1 MYIKNRRNSSK
12 FKACGSYQTLCLT
25 ESFVLRNRL
34 LFIYEPLWASL
45 RNDTTECHRQEK
57 HQILANLDSY
67 FV

>member
-1 MYIKNRRNSSK
+1 MQYINNRHI
-12 FKACGSYQTLCLT
+12 QL
-25 ESFVLRNRL
+25 
-34 LFIYEPLWASL
+34 LWASL